1 LPKLSRR
8 QRTRLTLTITAVL
21 LIDLAW
27 TCAPVRAEVRS
38 NGPVVAVGFSEKL
51 RNDMVLPT
59 LGWRWQLRAG
69 DTIEGWGKKIG
80 ADFSFVVEPSVAAI
94 VGDKN
99 SFEMQVVPFL
109 HVEPE
114 SENERRWAP
123 FFEAGIGIIYT
134 AVEGLHLGSNVL
146 FSDDVGVGIRFTIP
160 SYRNVE
166 RPRHRLSLSPHL
178 ACRHFR
184 RRELR
189 HEHSLSDP
197 LASIAHNTLAPPLAE
212 HFISRVVAVII
223 VACGRSGRFR
233 CGNR

>member
-1 LPKLSRR
+1 M
-8 QRTRLTLTITAVL
+8 L

-38 NGPVVAVGFSEKL
+38 NGPVAAVGFSEKL

-80 ADFSFVVEPSVAAI
+80 ADLSFVVEPSVAAI
-94 VGDKN
+94 VGDKD
-99 SFEMQVVPFL
+99 SFEMQLVPFL

-114 SENERRWAP
+114 SMNERRWAP

-160 SYRNVE
+160 SIATWND
-166 RPRHRLSLSPHL
+166 L
-178 ACRHFR
+178 A
-184 RRELR
+184 
-189 HEHSLSDP
+189 
-197 LASIAHNTLAPPLAE
+197 I
-212 HFISRVVAVII
+212 
-223 VACGRSGRFR
+223 GYRFR
-233 CGNR
+233 HISHAGIFGEQNSGMNTHYLTLSVQ